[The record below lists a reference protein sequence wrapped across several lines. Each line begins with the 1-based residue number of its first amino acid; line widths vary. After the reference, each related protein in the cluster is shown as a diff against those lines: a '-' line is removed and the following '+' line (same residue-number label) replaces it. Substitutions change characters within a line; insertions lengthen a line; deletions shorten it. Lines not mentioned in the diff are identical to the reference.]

1 MPDRLTLDG
10 FRQDDP
16 CPLVG
21 PAAMA
26 AQVGRL
32 RSLILPSRFDP
43 EGCTGLGE
51 VRVSWVFVNSSPG
64 RGVSVLRIAP
74 ARPLGIARGWPL
86 LRRVVQLR
94 PLLPRSASLR
104 SAPNL
109 ARKCPT
115 PRFPFLVFL
124 ATFASFL
131 HHSGCLLLSFLF

>member
-1 MPDRLTLDG
+1 MPDRLTFDG

-32 RSLILPSRFDP
+32 RSPILPSRFDP

-86 LRRVVQLR
+86 LRRGR
-94 PLLPRSASLR
+94 PMRPRIARSAPLR
-104 SAPNL
+104 SAPIL
-109 ARKCPT
+109 RQFSL
-115 PRFPFLVFL
+115 RSLMPF
-124 ATFASFL
+124 
-131 HHSGCLLLSFLF
+131 